1 MEPVARKSIFLAEEV
16 LPESLQETLNQIA
29 SKAADR
35 KDEVVE
41 ALSDEQPT
49 KSRLVESEYV
59 ACTWWE
65 GCYYCQDE
73 DKNWHR
79 IKCFA

>member
-41 ALSDEQPT
+41 VLSDEQPA

-59 ACTWWE
+59 VCTWWE

-79 IKCFA
+79 VKCFA